1 MLDVAGAFEAVI
13 RSIAEGRPIPVT
25 RG

>member
-25 RG
+25 RN